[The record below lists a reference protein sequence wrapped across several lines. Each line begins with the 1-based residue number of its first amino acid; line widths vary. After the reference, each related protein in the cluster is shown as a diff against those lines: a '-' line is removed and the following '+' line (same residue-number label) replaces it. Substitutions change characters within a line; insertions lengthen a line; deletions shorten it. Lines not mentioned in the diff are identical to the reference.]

1 MAQNLKDSSTN
12 RVSVNLPIGGVAMVL
27 LYLFL
32 HTNYKPATFK
42 QSLGRFDY
50 IGSIL
55 VLGSSLAI
63 VFALTYGGSRYAWSS
78 GHVIAP
84 LVIGLVFLGVFH
96 AYEASPWVKEPL
108 LPPHL
113 FGNRTSAISFYATFI
128 QALMFVW
135 VVYFLPVYFQAVLGS
150 SPNRSGVQ
158 LLPTVTGIVPFAAVG
173 AAYIEKI
180 GKYKPVHIAGM
191 ALMAIGTGT
200 FALLDENSSTGKS
213 YWSNSREN

>member
-1 MAQNLKDSSTN
+1 M
-12 RVSVNLPIGGVAMVL
+12 IL

-32 HTNYKPATFK
+32 HTNFKSTTFRE
-42 QSLGRFDY
+42 SLGRFDF

-55 VLGSSLAI
+55 VLASSVAI
-63 VFALTYGGSRYAWSS
+63 VYALTYGGSRFAWSNW
-78 GHVIAP
+78 HIVVP
-84 LVIGLVFLGVFH
+84 LVIGLVTLVVFH

-113 FGNRTSAISFYATFI
+113 FANRTSAISFYATFI

-135 VVYFLPVYFQAVLGS
+135 VIYFLPVYFQAVLGS
-150 SPNRSGVQ
+150 SPNRAGVQ

-173 AAYIEKI
+173 AAYIEKV
-180 GKYKPVHIAGM
+180 GKYRPVHLVGM

-200 FALLDENSSTGKS
+200 FALLDENASVG
-213 YWSNSREN
+213 